1 MGPLKTAVGGYSHI
15 FVAIEKFTKWIE
27 VKPVTTTTAANAV
40 EFIEEISHR
49 FGVPNRIITDL
60 GTLFTGSEFWDYY
73 QESCIDVYYASVAH
87 PKCNGQVE
95 RANGLILQGL
105 KARIFDPIEKYGA
118 KWLQELSRV
127 VWDLRTQRSRATGY
141 SPFFMVYGSE
151 VVLPSDIAFGAPRI
165 QNYNENEAESTRCT
179 NINSVEEHRLTVSIQ
194 HARYEQQLWRYHDRN
209 VYE

>member
-1 MGPLKTAVGGYSHI
+1 MTA
-15 FVAIEKFTKWIE
+15 
-27 VKPVTTTTAANAV
+27 TTAAMAA

-60 GTLFTGSEFWDYY
+60 GTSFIGYEFRDYC

-87 PKCNGQVE
+87 PRCNGQVE

-118 KWLQELSRV
+118 KWLQELPRV
-127 VWDLRTQRSRATGY
+127 VWGLRTQRSRATGY

-151 VVLPSDIAFGAPRI
+151 AVLSSDIAFGAPRI
-165 QNYNENEAESTRCT
+165 
-179 NINSVEEHRLTVSIQ
+179 
-194 HARYEQQLWRYHDRN
+194 
-209 VYE
+209 